1 MTDDAD
7 SPQVGMALAAELGAG
22 VQTDSPTDA
31 VIIGLLLG
39 FLAVAYGLDWV
50 KQVLGRWPQ
59 ETCQV
64 RKKARKRR
72 RGLFCGSQCPIG
84 EAIWPT
90 ILAHENA
97 VLYCE

>member
-1 MTDDAD
+1 MRPFRRWRWPWPR
-7 SPQVGMALAAELGAG
+7 SWREVY
-22 VQTDSPTDA
+22 A

-50 KQVLGRWPQ
+50 KQVLGRWPR